1 MKFTLPIIGTH
12 RISITQPKRKS
23 EPGKVP
29 GSFEITETAIPSKM
43 SVYSYEALALD
54 EFQTND
60 IKEAIKFMDR
70 FPDRTHWL
78 DVQGLGTQEVLDF
91 IKERYNINSLV
102 MEDIVNTYQRPKN
115 EEYGHYLF
123 VISRMIELDKGL
135 QLKNEQLSFLLF
147 DKLLISFQED
157 DDDVL
162 EPVRLRLRKNVN
174 GNMRKLGPSYMIY
187 ALMDTVIDHYFTIV
201 NRLGDELEI
210 VEDHLYQKPRK
221 LLMYRI
227 QGVKKLM
234 ITMRRAAWPERD
246 KINDFLRSTN
256 PLIHQETKVFF
267 RDAYDHSIQIID
279 LIESMRET
287 ATSLLDLY
295 LSLMSNKMNEVMK
308 TLTIISAIFIPL
320 TFIVGVY
327 GMNFANQDPKTGAIL
342 ENNMPELYHPN
353 GYLYVLGVMLF
364 IVVAQIWYFVRRGW
378 FRD

>member
-29 GSFEITETAIPSKM
+29 GSFEINETAMPSKM

-54 EFQTND
+54 EFKTND
-60 IKEAIKFMDR
+60 IKEAIKFMDQ

-91 IKERYNINSLV
+91 IKEKYDINSLV

-115 EEYGHYLF
+115 EEYGHFIF
-123 VISRMIELDKGL
+123 VVSRMIELSKGL

-227 QGVKKLM
+227 QGVKKIM
-234 ITMRRAAWPERD
+234 ITMRAC
-246 KINDFLRSTN
+246 
-256 PLIHQETKVFF
+256 
-267 RDAYDHSIQIID
+267 
-279 LIESMRET
+279 
-287 ATSLLDLY
+287 
-295 LSLMSNKMNEVMK
+295 
-308 TLTIISAIFIPL
+308 
-320 TFIVGVY
+320 
-327 GMNFANQDPKTGAIL
+327 
-342 ENNMPELYHPN
+342 
-353 GYLYVLGVMLF
+353 
-364 IVVAQIWYFVRRGW
+364 
-378 FRD
+378 